1 MSAPVLQALHPPL
14 PVRLNVLSMPDKT
27 VYLPGEVFDASG
39 ISLEAVMNHGGTETV
54 TDYAVSPSGALPEGL
69 ETVTL
74 SLSVTGNS
82 VSVSVPVTVER
93 GVVQLPVQSS
103 SLVYTGSELSP
114 EWSGFDPDKLSISG
128 ATSAV
133 NAGSYTAVFTPSAQ
147 YCWPDG
153 SVTAKNVPW
162 SISKAAGSLSI
173 EPESLSLTAASPEA
187 SISVTRAGDGE
198 ISAVSADSSV
208 AAATV
213 SGSEV
218 IVTAGDNAGEVQI
231 TISVAEGTNHLAP
244 QSVSCQVSCVLAPA
258 FADADWSFIS
268 QAASSGS
275 AAGLWAVGD
284 SKPVTLSGSI
294 GSLDVDGLVLRA
306 VILGFD
312 HNHELEGSGRIHLQL
327 GRSEA
332 DDADLCLVD
341 SMYWQFTTGTG
352 YFSPNYYG
360 TSSGWADSQLRSV
373 ICAQVF
379 NALPAELQA
388 VIKPVTKYT
397 NNTGGSAGDNA
408 DAITATTEN
417 VFLPSEFEVLGYSGS
432 SSYYEADM
440 QKQYAYFESG
450 MNNVKYRHDTPDT
463 AASWWTR
470 SPSVTDGQYAA
481 VDESG
486 SSLSTYEFMSHGIAP
501 CFCV

>member
-14 PVRLNVLSMPDKT
+14 PTGLSILSMPDKT
-27 VYLPGEVFDASG
+27 NYLPGEAFDPSG
-39 ISLEAVMNHGGTETV
+39 MSIVAAMNHGGVETV

-93 GVVQLPVQSS
+93 GVVQLPAQSG

-153 SVTAKNVPW
+153 SISALSVPW
-162 SISKAAGSLSI
+162 TISKAAGSLSI

-187 SISVTRAGDGE
+187 SISVSRAGDGE

-218 IVTAGDNAGEVQI
+218 IVTAGDSAGEVQI

-258 FADADWSFIS
+258 FCRRRLELYLPGRFLRQRRRALGCRRF
-268 QAASSGS
+268 QARHALRLHWLARCRRSR
-275 AAGLWAVGD
+275 AARCH
-284 SKPVTLSGSI
+284 SR
-294 GSLDVDGLVLRA
+294 LRPQPRA
-306 VILGFD
+306 
-312 HNHELEGSGRIHLQL
+312 
-327 GRSEA
+327 
-332 DDADLCLVD
+332 
-341 SMYWQFTTGTG
+341 
-352 YFSPNYYG
+352 
-360 TSSGWADSQLRSV
+360 
-373 ICAQVF
+373 
-379 NALPAELQA
+379 
-388 VIKPVTKYT
+388 
-397 NNTGGSAGDNA
+397 
-408 DAITATTEN
+408 
-417 VFLPSEFEVLGYSGS
+417 
-432 SSYYEADM
+432 
-440 QKQYAYFESG
+440 
-450 MNNVKYRHDTPDT
+450 
-463 AASWWTR
+463 
-470 SPSVTDGQYAA
+470 
-481 VDESG
+481 
-486 SSLSTYEFMSHGIAP
+486 
-501 CFCV
+501 